1 VPAGTPSLSEFY
13 LLHVNSLYQY
23 ITDDGNTEFCLL
35 HQISGLSKLW
45 LEDVDVVYHTHL
57 NLGSQV
63 PKIVSQADDLAESGP
78 LQTSEGDG
86 IFDVNIDA
94 GRLYKAAVNGPQE
107 VGVCFLHKRLFCIC
121 CQSPWPNTN
130 TSRISSHQSTS

>member
-1 VPAGTPSLSEFY
+1 LSEFY

-35 HQISGLSKLW
+35 YQISGLSKLW

-63 PKIVSQADDLAESGP
+63 PKIVSQADDLAESDP

-107 VGVCFLHKRLFCIC
+107 VGVC
-121 CQSPWPNTN
+121 
-130 TSRISSHQSTS
+130 SSHKQLF